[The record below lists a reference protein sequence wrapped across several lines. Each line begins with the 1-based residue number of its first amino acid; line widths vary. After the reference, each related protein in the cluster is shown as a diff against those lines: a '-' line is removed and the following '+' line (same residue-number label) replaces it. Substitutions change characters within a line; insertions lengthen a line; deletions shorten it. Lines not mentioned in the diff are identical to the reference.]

1 VPSEFTAI
9 ILLFIL
15 LSSTLTASQSKELTP
30 MHPIKKSSIRIYE
43 NKNKVRNFRIF
54 LNFVQ
59 KDSIK
64 LVDIEEYLHHLKN
77 RKNKNNKP
85 LSISTIQSHIYG
97 ISSKLK
103 RHLIATGRMRDIGEL
118 VYFIKNLPIGKNSI
132 NQKVSV
138 LSKKD
143 IHKLISLS
151 PADISVI
158 LKTYYLTGCR
168 FQELLDIELKHVVKI
183 KREAMFII
191 HGKNRKIRSV
201 FIPYKLFKEIKS
213 ITQPEKF
220 LFENS
225 FKRKYKQRNLS
236 KKIEKISLRILNKK
250 VTMHM
255 LRKGFA
261 THIYKTF
268 PYLKALADYLG
279 NTPEILAK
287 HYLRSELK
295 SSKIYETLLTNTDKD
310 KYL

>member
-1 VPSEFTAI
+1 
-9 ILLFIL
+9 
-15 LSSTLTASQSKELTP
+15 

-310 KYL
+310 KYLWCL

>member
-1 VPSEFTAI
+1 
-9 ILLFIL
+9 
-15 LSSTLTASQSKELTP
+15 

-143 IHKLISLS
+143 IHKLLSVTSHSSHGTQKRNYALVQILLQTGMRVGELVNLETRDLTLYDRSGEIRIVSAKGGKERVVSLNS
-151 PADISVI
+151 YARKA
-158 LKTYYLTGCR
+158 LRNYLEERCVEGR
-168 FQELLDIELKHVVKI
+168 V
-183 KREAMFII
+183 
-191 HGKNRKIRSV
+191 V
-201 FIPYKLFKEIKS
+201 FIS
-213 ITQPEKF
+213 
-220 LFENS
+220 
-225 FKRKYKQRNLS
+225 KQNKKMTVRAVQKVISNLS
-236 KKIEKISLRILNKK
+236 KKAGIKYMSPHTLRH
-250 VTMHM
+250 T
-255 LRKGFA
+255 FA
-261 THIYKTF
+261 I
-268 PYLKALADYLG
+268 
-279 NTPEILAK
+279 N
-287 HYLRSELK
+287 YLRSNPECLVEL
-295 SSKIYETLLTNTDKD
+295 STILGHESLDTTSIYTMASKERLADTIESTGDYINE
-310 KYL
+310 